1 MKKVA
6 IKLSIAIPLISGL
19 LLSGCTND
27 SQIDSETDSSNTPS
41 ESTEQKNK
49 DSNSSDSSSINKKEE
64 DKSDEKKT
72 KSKKKSKK
80 SKNNSSSSSLD
91 ASSALNKLKVSD
103 ENTSK
108 YSRSKFKHWST
119 VEGTG
124 CDTRTAVLIKEAKD
138 NPKMDGC
145 TVKSGKWV
153 SEYDGEK
160 FTNPS
165 KMDIDHMVP
174 LNETWR
180 SGAYKW
186 DADTRESYANDL
198 GYKNT
203 LIAVSAHSNRS
214 KSDKD
219 PANWMPDKDE
229 CGYTAN
235 WISVKTRWNLTI
247 DEAEKKTL
255 TNLVQGCDGLKIDKV
270 KKAKIVKDNNP
281 PANEKKTKKKT
292 SESKSKSSKSSK
304 TSKSSSKTD
313 PKFKTCTAA
322 KAKGFGPYK
331 KGKDKEYE
339 WYQDRDKDG
348 MACE

>member
-27 SQIDSETDSSNTPS
+27 SQIDSSNTPS
-41 ESTEQKNK
+41 ESTEQKND
-49 DSNSSDSSSINKKEE
+49 DSRSDSSSINKKEK

-138 NPKMDGC
+138 KPQMDGC

-219 PANWMPDKDE
+219 PADWMPDKDE

-235 WISVKTRWNLTI
+235 WISVKTRWNLTV
-247 DEAEKKTL
+247 DKAEKKAL

-270 KKAKIVKDNNP
+270 KKAKTVKDNNP

-292 SESKSKSSKSSK
+292 SESKSKSSKSS
-304 TSKSSSKTD
+304 SKTD

-322 KAKGFGPYK
+322 KAEGFGPYE
-331 KGKDKEYE
+331 KGRDKEYK
-339 WYQDRDKDG
+339 WYSDRDEDG